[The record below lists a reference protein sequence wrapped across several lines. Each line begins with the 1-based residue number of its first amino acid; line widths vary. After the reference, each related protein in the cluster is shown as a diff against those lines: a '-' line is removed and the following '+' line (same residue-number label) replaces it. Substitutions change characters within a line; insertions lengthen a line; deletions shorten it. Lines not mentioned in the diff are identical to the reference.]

1 MAEQKRGLAGLGNIQ
16 KPKEII
22 EVPKKKATGV
32 TSIKV
37 TDEARDKL
45 KIYKGLSGAGNI
57 SEAIEFLLRDAYK
70 GMNEH
75 RQILLK
81 ELLQQ
86 KDLEL

>member
-22 EVPKKKATGV
+22 EVPKKKTTGV

-37 TDEARDKL
+37 TAEARDKL
-45 KIYKGLSGAGNI
+45 KVYKGLSGAGNI
-57 SEAIEFLLRDAYK
+57 SEAIEFLLRDAYE
-70 GMNEH
+70 GMSEH

-86 KDLEL
+86 KYLKL

>member
-1 MAEQKRGLAGLGNIQ
+1 MTEQKRGLAGLGNIQ
-16 KPKEII
+16 KPKEIV
-22 EVPKKKATGV
+22 EVSKKKATGV

-45 KIYKGLSGAGNI
+45 KIYKGISGAANI
-57 SEAIEFLLRDAYK
+57 SEAIEFLLRDAYE

-75 RQILLK
+75 KQATLK
-81 ELLQQ
+81 DLLQQ

>member
-1 MAEQKRGLAGLGNIQ
+1 MTEQKRGLAGLGNIQ

-45 KIYKGLSGAGNI
+45 KIYKGLSGASNI
-57 SEAIEFLLRDAYK
+57 SEAIEFLLRDAYQA
-70 GMNEH
+70 MNEH
-75 RQILLK
+75 KQATLKDLLR
-81 ELLQQ
+81 Q

>member
-1 MAEQKRGLAGLGNIQ
+1 MKEKENRLVAFMGNTQ
-16 KPKEII
+16 APKQVVK
-22 EVPKKKATGV
+22 VPKKNTGV

-45 KIYKGLSGAGNI
+45 KIYKGISGAANI
-57 SEAIEFLLRDAYK
+57 SEAIEFLLRDAYE

-75 RQILLK
+75 KQATLK
-81 ELLQQ
+81 DLLQQ

>member
-1 MAEQKRGLAGLGNIQ
+1 MTEQKRGLAGLGNIQ

-22 EVPKKKATGV
+22 EVPKKKNTGV

-45 KIYKGLSGAGNI
+45 KIYKGISGAGNI
-57 SEAIEFLLRDAYK
+57 SEAIDFLLRDAYE

-75 RQILLK
+75 KQALLE
-81 ELLQQ
+81 ELMQR
-86 KDLEL
+86 KGLEL